1 MANFRFVQPDSELK
15 EYADFKVARIDGQ
28 KAQTLRQF
36 FDQISRELRFP
47 DYFEFDLESLDEA
60 LNDLEWLPSDKI
72 AVYITHPDAFL
83 MQEKSEARKAEL
95 LNILDVAAEDWKWVD
110 EEEEGVAPREFVI
123 LLQPSES
130 LAALLDKEGFVYD
143 DIA

>member
-1 MANFRFVQPDSELK
+1 MANFRFVQSDSALK

-60 LNDLEWLPSDKI
+60 LNDLEWLPADKI
-72 AVYITHPDAFL
+72 ALYISRTDVFL
-83 MQEKSEARKAEL
+83 SQEKSEARKAEL
-95 LNILDVAAEDWKWVD
+95 LNVLDVAAEDWKWVD
-110 EEEEGVAPREFVI
+110 EEEGVAPREFVI
-123 LLQPSES
+123 LFQPSDS
-130 LAALLDKEGFVYD
+130 LITLLDKEGFVYD
-143 DIA
+143 DLA